1 MGKTEN
7 LCKNPV
13 RFFLFKRFFGVSKE
27 TEKQLLNQQLIALL
41 KSKERPKWHQTF
53 HDFHV
58 CCGTLLKYTS
68 GIKWCLA
75 ADSDLKAFLNEHTG
89 KWLLPEL
96 ACLGFQHCAVLQ
108 ELKTPSNDMQTKWW
122 AAASLFCSVCVCCR
136 CVTLSV
142 LQVQNS
148 SNLGQ
153 RHQCDVFERWRWSR
167 LPQRTLKCVDHLVS
181 LPCNLRTH
189 THTHP
194 QIATL
199 AVNVKKGNLCV
210 PVWF

>member
-108 ELKTPSNDMQTKWW
+108 ELKTPWNDMQTKWW
-122 AAASLFCSVCVCCR
+122 AAASLFCSVCVCVLSLCYPQCPAGPELFESGTAASVW
-136 CVTLSV
+136 CVWAV
-142 LQVQNS
+142 AVVS
-148 SNLGQ
+148 SAPA
-153 RHQCDVFERWRWSR
+153 DS
-167 LPQRTLKCVDHLVS
+167 
-181 LPCNLRTH
+181 
-189 THTHP
+189 
-194 QIATL
+194 
-199 AVNVKKGNLCV
+199 
-210 PVWF
+210 